1 VVNLDGHLSNL
12 KLIKSPGLGLDENT
26 ITTLKTWRCKAAN
39 GPGGK
44 PIPTIVTFEVNF
56 RLY

>member
-1 VVNLDGHLSNL
+1 L

-26 ITTLKTWRCKAAN
+26 LTTLKTWRCKAAT
-39 GPGGK
+39 GPSGK
-44 PIPTIVTFEVNF
+44 PVATIVTFEVNF